1 MAFNYSPGIVPRD
14 KDDLVRFLEDE
25 LNRISAI
32 IAILIQGHLTRND
45 VAPSKPREG
54 DVRFA
59 DGTNWDPGNGKGIYW
74 YDGSS
79 WIAIHDKNTD
89 TWDG

>member
-14 KDDLVRFLEDE
+14 KDDLIRFLEDE

-32 IAILIQGHLTRND
+32 IAILVQGHHERND

-54 DVRFA
+54 DVRYTTGANWNPGHGKGLYYF
-59 DGTNWDPGNGKGIYW
+59 DGTNWVSIIDRDN
-74 YDGSS
+74 
-79 WIAIHDKNTD
+79 D
-89 TWDG
+89 TWD